1 MNSITPASS
10 SSLPAELLASTATVP
25 QPFIVS
31 APGYRSADQIRVR
44 TRRPWLVRRL
54 IRENSFV
61 VVFAP
66 PASYKSFLTQQLAF
80 GIATGTEAWG
90 RPMER
95 GSVIYLSGGE
105 GTDGLRDRAEA
116 WEQGTDLSL
125 VGTKVVFREEPENLR
140 DPQKVSALIGEF
152 RRLLPADAPPLR
164 LVVIDTLSRHFGGG
178 EENSQGPMAEFVEGA
193 QRIQRELRC
202 TVVVVHHTTKSAA
215 DVVRGSS
222 VLMGAAD
229 TALLVSRE
237 RGKTVLVKPV
247 KQKETRT
254 DIALRF
260 KVEEISLGVDEDG
273 EPLNSAHL
281 VYLGDENLSDD
292 PEDKPK
298 PPPLGP
304 VQRVVK
310 KALDERRGE
319 WHTVEDLLAAL
330 PGQFEKSRR
339 GRRSL
344 TDALRTLAERGL
356 VEICGEEPE
365 EGDENDERL
374 FRVC

>member
-1 MNSITPASS
+1 MNALNPAS
-10 SSLPAELLASTATVP
+10 SSLPAELLASTAAVP
-25 QPFIVS
+25 QPFTVS

-44 TRRPWLVRRL
+44 TRRPWLVRRF

-66 PASYKSFLTQQLAF
+66 PASFKSFLIQQLAF

-90 RPMER
+90 RPMEL

-152 RRLLPADAPPLR
+152 RRLMPADAPPLR

-193 QRIQRELRC
+193 QRIQRELGC
-202 TVVVVHHTTKSAA
+202 TVLVVHHTTKSTA

-222 VLMGAAD
+222 VLLGAAD

-237 RGKTVLVKPV
+237 KGKTVLVKPY

-260 KVEEISLGVDEDG
+260 KVEDIDLGVDEDG

-281 VYLGDENLSDD
+281 VYVCDENLGEE
-292 PEDKPK
+292 PEDGPK
-298 PPPLGP
+298 MPPLGR

-310 KALDERRGE
+310 EALEKRRGE
-319 WHTVEDLLAAL
+319 WHTVEDLLDAM
-330 PGQFEKSRR
+330 PGQFEKSKR

-344 TDALRTLAERGL
+344 TDSLRSLAERGL
-356 VEICGEEPE
+356 VEIRGEEPE
-365 EGDENDERL
+365 EGDENDERM
-374 FRVC
+374 FRVA